1 VSTETDS
8 AGTSSVARQPQGEA
22 EAVLRE
28 LRDQF
33 EAYRKEKAENDSI
46 MNQQL
51 EEMRD
56 QTSSLRLDN
65 AKLAS
70 KVLSR
75 HLYRHK
81 TFSLR
86 VPPSQRPVSPGGGQE
101 TVHLCS
107 NRWGLKLRLW
117 VPSRMLLV
125 KWF

>member
-1 VSTETDS
+1 MSTETDS

-46 MNQQL
+46 MNRQL

-75 HLYRHK
+75 HLCRHE
-81 TFSLR
+81 TFQFTCASK
-86 VPPSQRPVSPGGGQE
+86 SRPVSPGGGQE
-101 TVHLCS
+101 TVHL
-107 NRWGLKLRLW
+107 
-117 VPSRMLLV
+117 
-125 KWF
+125 